1 MISVGYN
8 VVFTETKKI
17 FKKYLT
23 LDARRDIVLQNVKTK
38 QSSTL
43 TSAHVRCGSGLYA
56 HMDSAPFLFHRK
68 CFASAHE
75 VEKGQRR
82 QVFARVTDSHG
93 LSFIRYGGVLQLA
106 I

>member
-43 TSAHVRCGSGLYA
+43 HLSA
-56 HMDSAPFLFHRK
+56 RK
-68 CFASAHE
+68 MRLGFIC
-75 VEKGQRR
+75 
-82 QVFARVTDSHG
+82 THG
-93 LSFIRYGGVLQLA
+93 FSVYQWV
-106 I
+106 

>member
-1 MISVGYN
+1 MPSLLISGFLKPVCLTKSDVRKTVILIKTGMISVGYN

-43 TSAHVRCGSGLYA
+43 TSAQKECGSGLYA
-56 HMDSAPFLFHRK
+56 HM
-68 CFASAHE
+68 
-75 VEKGQRR
+75 
-82 QVFARVTDSHG
+82 VFRVSVG
-93 LSFIRYGGVLQLA
+93 IIG
-106 I
+106 